1 MSVQIDPVHVPLQ
14 FLSVQEMQDVRAQET
29 VAPESSLPNET
40 LKLSDYKMSQV
51 PDAPKAGNSEIQER
65 ENLRKNDLYYQFREI
80 KEAAS
85 KEEAPLK
92 THTTVDSEG
101 IHIVN
106 VTL

>member
-14 FLSVQEMQDVRAQET
+14 FLSVQQMQDVRAQET
-29 VAPESSLPNET
+29 VAPESSLPSET
-40 LKLSDYKMSQV
+40 LKLSDYKMSQI
-51 PDAPKAGNSEIQER
+51 PDAPRVENSEIQER
-65 ENLRKNDLYYQFREI
+65 ENQRKNDLYYQFREI
-80 KEAAS
+80 